1 MLAGGTRQE
10 GCFFCV
16 FFFSG
21 WRRRQDFAGGGR
33 GESTQGGKT
42 MLVGGGRV
50 RCAVCADESFS
61 FKKKISWSCSG
72 GGVNLTVCVEP

>member
-1 MLAGGTRQE
+1 
-10 GCFFCV
+10 
-16 FFFSG
+16 
-21 WRRRQDFAGGGR
+21 
-33 GESTQGGKT
+33 

-72 GGVNLTVCVEP
+72 GEVNLTVCVEP